1 MATIYRFIIE
11 QKTTQS
17 GGGRKSSGTTSKKG
31 AGKKG
36 KDTTNIFGLLGMGKG
51 GVEHNR
57 YTRAINPLLNKATGG
72 IWEKGARIGRAA
84 AGLLKFNKT
93 TGAIAGVSAVA
104 IAIIISFVIQ
114 TTLKIQQ
121 REIAKMN
128 KLNTQNFKAL
138 ENGGG
143 AIHGAYNIS
152 TNSWNGRQTYNQNK

>member
-1 MATIYRFIIE
+1 MATIYRFIVE

-36 KDTTNIFGLLGMGKG
+36 KDSTNIFGLLGMGKG

-72 IWEKGARIGRAA
+72 LWEKGARVGRAA
-84 AGLLKFNKT
+84 AGLFKFSKT
-93 TGAIAGVSAVA
+93 TGAILGVSAVA
-104 IAIIISFVIQ
+104 IAILVSFAIQ

-128 KLNTQNFKAL
+128 KLNTQNYKML

-143 AIHGAYNIS
+143 AVHGAYNIA
-152 TNSWNGRQTYNQNK
+152 TNSWNGRHTYNQNK

>member
-11 QKTTQS
+11 QKTTQ
-17 GGGRKSSGTTSKKG
+17 GGGRKSTTPSKKG

-36 KDTTNIFGLLGMGKG
+36 KDTTNIFGLMGIGKG

-72 IWEKGARIGRAA
+72 IWEKGARVGRAA
-84 AGLLKFNKT
+84 AGLLKFNKN

-104 IAIIISFVIQ
+104 IAILISFAIQ
-114 TTLKIQQ
+114 TILKIQQ